1 MKERFLPALAA
12 TLLSL
17 IAVARIYVMI
27 QEGIG
32 AKAPTHELIMY
43 VVLASV
49 FTIFLWILAYYL
61 ARDAAK
67 ALGGS

>member
-27 QEGIG
+27 QEGIE
-32 AKAPTHELIMY
+32 AKAPTHDLIMY
-43 VVLASV
+43 VVLTSV

>member
-27 QEGIG
+27 QEGMA
-32 AKAPTHELIMY
+32 AKAPTHELILY
-43 VVLASV
+43 VVLTSV